1 MDMRYSTLFLA
12 AAAAIVSLSPLSASA
27 TDWSSAGKTST
38 QRLYPF
44 TDLPGVKAQP
54 DKKDEE
60 QYACH
65 TETGHIRREG
75 DWIFRSGGMPTI
87 VYVCDRDGQISQ
99 GTQVPLRGHYQPV
112 R

>member
-1 MDMRYSTLFLA
+1 MRFVAVLLLSLAAGA
-12 AAAAIVSLSPLSASA
+12 AAAPAFASY
-27 TDWSSAGKTST
+27 WQSSGK
-38 QRLYPF
+38 QAAQPLYPYK
-44 TDLPGVKAQP
+44 DLPGVKSQP
-54 DKKDEE
+54 DRKEE
-60 QYACH
+60 ESYACH
-65 TETGHIRREG
+65 TETVYVRRDG